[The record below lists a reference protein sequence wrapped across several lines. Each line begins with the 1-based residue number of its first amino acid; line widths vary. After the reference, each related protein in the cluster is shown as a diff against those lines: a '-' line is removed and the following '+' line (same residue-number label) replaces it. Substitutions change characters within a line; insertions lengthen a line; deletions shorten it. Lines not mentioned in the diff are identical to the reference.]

1 MLLEIQAHLQS
12 FVCSWTVE
20 KYRPCPR
27 AVRNCRDIPLLAL
40 WSGGLLSCET
50 IYEDYILK
58 QMEFIEQTE
67 IQGKQ
72 IPRPALT
79 SLAGWSEVNQQYS
92 HYMFYVWIWIDIF
105 LFLLSCK
112 INCSVSH
119 LRSQEQIIAA
129 TEKNEKYITYKV
141 IDVVWNAQIFCSVPG
156 VEWKENC
163 IYFLEGY
170 L

>member
-40 WSGGLLSCET
+40 WSGGLLWYET

-67 IQGKQ
+67 IQDKQ
-72 IPRPALT
+72 ISRPDLT
-79 SLAGWSEVNQQYS
+79 YLAGWLEVNQQYS
-92 HYMFYVWIWIDIF
+92 HYMFYVMDLNRYFSISTELQDKLLSFSSQISGANNCHHRKEWKIYYLQSDRCG
-105 LFLLSCK
+105 LKRTDFLLSPWCGMK
-112 INCSVSH
+112 GK
-119 LRSQEQIIAA
+119 L
-129 TEKNEKYITYKV
+129 
-141 IDVVWNAQIFCSVPG
+141 
-156 VEWKENC
+156 
-163 IYFLEGY
+163 Y
-170 L
+170 LFYRRI